1 MHCINSFHL
10 FSHMSNNWLYLCIS
24 TFTMPSICWRS
35 WLGIAEEL
43 PGKFKL
49 GGMGGSFAF
58 IEFIR
63 CSPLLINGCATLSSK
78 SLLASCSCSRSP
90 VSMILLPSR
99 WVSSCCSNSSN
110 LSFKVAAS
118 SDSSSISCNWQKW
131 RLRSSAEISKSWN
144 SLVCH
149 PNYIPVNT
157 WIRCDDSLAKKNC
170 RNNWRNISE
179 SQSEIK
185 SLAAAWMLQPLSN
198 KNSMWT
204 WPWNQLLT

>member
-1 MHCINSFHL
+1 MHCISSFHL

-144 SLVCH
+144 SLACL

-185 SLAAAWMLQPLSN
+185 SLAAARMLQP
-198 KNSMWT
+198 
-204 WPWNQLLT
+204 